1 MKRVKLLSIDKKQI
15 MQIFSKPIYFIL
27 VLAAIFEEFHI
38 VLDSI
43 STWQACQL
51 ANHDCLQC

>member
-43 STWQACQL
+43 NTWQACQL
-51 ANHDCLQC
+51 GNHDCLQC